1 MRGAEETRF
10 RSPSLHQRQPTQD
23 FEQRSRSPLFPTL
36 SFIRQTG
43 PPLDTT
49 YPCRRPK
56 PLDDSRAMA
65 SKEEKERAAQQLVE
79 AARPMLVNIGLEGDV
94 LE

>member
-1 MRGAEETRF
+1 
-10 RSPSLHQRQPTQD
+10 
-23 FEQRSRSPLFPTL
+23 
-36 SFIRQTG
+36 
-43 PPLDTT
+43 
-49 YPCRRPK
+49 
-56 PLDDSRAMA
+56 MA